1 MSKEGA
7 VFLSLILGLFIRIF
21 GIYIIWN
28 DLIPD
33 LFGLPNITL
42 GQSLGLVALVYLL
55 TPQKTHID
63 KDDD

>member
-1 MSKEGA
+1 MSKEGV

-55 TPQKTHID
+55 TPQETHID